1 MTRQNIRCPPTG
13 VRVPAGQALAQCANF
28 DYLLF
33 VRIATGT
40 SGFSYAAW
48 KGRFYPRDLAARRM
62 LAFYAARLPT
72 VEANA
77 TFYRMPRPETL
88 SAWRA
93 EVPAG
98 FVFALKAPQRIT
110 HQKRLAGAGELT
122 KTFLGAAAELGTA
135 FGPVLYQLPPT
146 MRKDL
151 GRLEAFLEAL
161 PPGARTAVEFRHAS
175 WLDDEVYATLSA
187 RGAAL
192 CVADTDEAC
201 TPLVATGRFGYLRLR
216 RANYERGDLTQW
228 TERILA
234 QPWEEAFVYF
244 KHEDEARGPA
254 FALAMRDVLGSW
266 DAAAGTLTVAAPQ
279 C

>member
-1 MTRQNIRCPPTG
+1 
-13 VRVPAGQALAQCANF
+13 VAQCAIL
-28 DYLLF
+28 DYLLS

-48 KGRFYPRDLAARRM
+48 KGSFYPRDLPARRM
-62 LAFYAARLPT
+62 LASYASRLPT

-88 SAWRA
+88 AAWRA
-93 EVPAG
+93 EVPGG

-110 HQKRLAGAGELT
+110 HVKRLAGAAELT
-122 KTFLGAAAELGTA
+122 ATFLRVAAELGPA
-135 FGPVLYQLPPT
+135 LGPVLYQLPPS
-146 MRKDL
+146 MKKDL
-151 GRLEAFLEAL
+151 GRLEAFLDGL
-161 PPGARTAVEFRHAS
+161 PPGGRTALEFRHAS
-175 WLDDEVYATLSA
+175 WFGDDVYAALSA

-192 CVADTDEAC
+192 CLADTDEAS
-201 TPLVATGRFGYLRLR
+201 TPLLATGRYGYLRLR
-216 RANYERGDLTQW
+216 RARYDTGDLRQW

-266 DAAAGTLTVAAPQ
+266 DAARGALTAAAPR